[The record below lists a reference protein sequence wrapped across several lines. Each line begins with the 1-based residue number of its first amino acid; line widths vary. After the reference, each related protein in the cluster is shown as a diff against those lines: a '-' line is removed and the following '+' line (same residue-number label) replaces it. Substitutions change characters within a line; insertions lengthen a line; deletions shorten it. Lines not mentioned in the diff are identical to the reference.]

1 MRSSDT
7 RAERAAGAAG
17 VQLSS
22 RGARVPAM
30 SRAANG
36 PGASRT
42 ARVEASTRPAH
53 VPSAARAARVP
64 TASRATRVL
73 AVAVALLLAPGT
85 AVSQGVSSGP
95 ADAAD
100 APAPFP
106 VVSTGELSEAGW
118 SVRAEEAGRVVLE
131 RDGRAL
137 VFQVGNPF
145 ARRGDRVVALANA
158 PVRAGGEV
166 WLPREG
172 LGELD
177 AEAGEDRLVRR
188 RTPWKVMV
196 DPGHGGRD
204 PGARGPRGAREKDVV
219 LSVARKVAA
228 KLREVPGIEPVLT
241 REEDRFVP
249 LAERSRMAVKAGA
262 DLFLSLHANA
272 ARDRSAR
279 GFETYFLGEA
289 RTEWARKVAM
299 RENSA
304 ARYEDRDG
312 ASATEEVQVIL
323 ANMDLNLFREESSYL
338 AGTVQNALR
347 RRVSAPDRGVKQN
360 IFLVLA
366 NAGGSMPAVLVEIGF
381 LSNPDSERRLRT
393 DEGQEAVAE
402 AVAEAVQRYF
412 RERERRQGVQAASR

>member
-7 RAERAAGAAG
+7 RAEPKHGAARLP
-17 VQLSS
+17 V
-22 RGARVPAM
+22 
-30 SRAANG
+30 
-36 PGASRT
+36 
-42 ARVEASTRPAH
+42 
-53 VPSAARAARVP
+53 AARAARVVAAVGP
-64 TASRATRVL
+64 ARTLAPAVVLL
-73 AVAVALLLAPGT
+73 AVAALLLAPAPT
-85 AVSQGVSSGP
+85 VSQGVSSGP

-106 VVSTGELSEAGW
+106 AVSAGDLADAGW
-118 SVRAEEAGRVVLE
+118 TVRTEEAGRVVLE
-131 RDGRAL
+131 RDGRTL

-145 ARRGDRVVALANA
+145 ARRDDRVVALANA
-158 PVRAGGEV
+158 PVRARGEV

-172 LGELD
+172 LGALE
-177 AEAGEDRLVRR
+177 AEGDEPMVRR
-188 RTPWKVMV
+188 RSPWKVMV

-204 PGARGPRGAREKDVV
+204 PGARGPRGTREKDVV
-219 LSVARKVAA
+219 LSVARKVAER
-228 KLREVPGIEPVLT
+228 LREVPGIEPVLT
-241 REEDRFVP
+241 REEDRFIP
-249 LAERSRMAVKAGA
+249 LAERSRMAVKSGA

-289 RTEWARKVAM
+289 RTEWAREVAM

-347 RRVSAPDRGVKQN
+347 RRVSVPDRGVKQN

-381 LSNPDSERRLRT
+381 LSNPDSERRLRAE
-393 DEGQEAVAE
+393 EGQDAIAE